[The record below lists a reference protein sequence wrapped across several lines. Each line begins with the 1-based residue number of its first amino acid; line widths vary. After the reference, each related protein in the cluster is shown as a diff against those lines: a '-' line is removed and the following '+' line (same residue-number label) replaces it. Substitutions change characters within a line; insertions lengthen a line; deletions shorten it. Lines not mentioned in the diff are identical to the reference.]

1 MERGDAHRRRLRL
14 RSRRD
19 VRIETKQTLTEPSS
33 PTHRTG
39 SQHGRREAQEAR
51 GLCPHRWQGYHA
63 QVRKL
68 SRRVLG
74 LSGMDRFDATVT
86 RARRDETD
94 TIGALDPSSLSWTN
108 SRRGQDALGAFP
120 RVASPRLARSPAV
133 TLLEEISPDRC
144 RRPVPPQ
151 SQSEKMDR
159 SEHTR
164 RRRRTVHADRR
175 LFTAER

>member
-1 MERGDAHRRRLRL
+1 
-14 RSRRD
+14 
-19 VRIETKQTLTEPSS
+19 
-33 PTHRTG
+33 
-39 SQHGRREAQEAR
+39 
-51 GLCPHRWQGYHA
+51 
-63 QVRKL
+63 
-68 SRRVLG
+68 
-74 LSGMDRFDATVT
+74 MDRFDATVT

-94 TIGALDPSSLSWTN
+94 TIGALDPSSLSWTY

-144 RRPVPPQ
+144 RRPVPLQ